1 MQKES
6 ILVTVIIPV
15 YNVERYL
22 REAIDSVLKQNYSS
36 IEIILVDDGS
46 QDSSPEICDQY
57 SEKYENLIV
66 VHKENGGSSSAR
78 NEGIQH
84 ISADSEYILFLDSD
98 DILYEDAIA
107 GMVDCAEK
115 CNADM
120 IVPDRYETFNTKES
134 KVVRH
139 FPDEMYTEN
148 PKDFGAYVLINKGRA
163 WRAHSLLYK
172 TALITKNKLKFIN
185 GVISEDI
192 FFNLDYL
199 SIAENIQI
207 YNKPTVKYR
216 IREGSVSRSFCPDYE
231 RIIWMMDEYV
241 SEFLKVN
248 NYGDVYRKSLTKRN
262 IVLYMTSIMSKENSM
277 LSQEKRGFAEALLK
291 HPRTVEAFTSK
302 TDYPFFNSRLA
313 VYYFKLQYWLIEHR
327 MTAVSLG
334 IAKLRGML

>member
-1 MQKES
+1 MQKKN
-6 ILVTVIIPV
+6 IIVTVIIPV

-22 REAIDSVLKQNYSS
+22 REAIDSVLRQSYSS
-36 IEIILVDDGS
+36 IEIILIDDGS
-46 QDSSPEICDQY
+46 QDNSPQICDQY
-57 SEKYENLIV
+57 SEKYENIIV
-66 VHKENGGSSSAR
+66 IHKENGGLSSAR
-78 NEGIQH
+78 NEGIQY
-84 ISADSEYILFLDSD
+84 ISENSEYILFFDSD

-115 CNADM
+115 SKADM

-139 FPDEMYTEN
+139 FPNEMYTEN

-199 SIAENIQI
+199 SIAGKIQI

-216 IREGSVSRSFCPDYE
+216 IREGSISRSFCPDYE

-241 SEFLKVN
+241 SRFLKVN
-248 NYGDVYRKSLTKRN
+248 NYGDEYRRSLTKRN
-262 IVLYMTSIMSKENSM
+262 IVLYMTSIMSKGNSM
-277 LSQEKRGFAEALLK
+277 PSQEKRKFAQALLK
-291 HPRTVEAFTSK
+291 QPRTVEAFSLK
-302 TDYPFFNSRLA
+302 TDYPYFNSRVA
-313 VYYFKLQYWLIEHR
+313 VNYFKLQYWLIEHK
-327 MTAVSLG
+327 MTALSLE